1 MTFIFLGIAGMVLIS
16 TFALTTV
23 MGQAL
28 LPQHLGMASGMMV
41 GFTISAGGIGVTL
54 LGMIADTWGV
64 PMAIKA
70 IFVLPLIAFGL
81 TLLVKYPLEKS
92 KNEQGEANEAQFLV
106 TGGAGFIGSHLCERL
121 LSDGVR
127 VICLDNF
134 DSFYDPNIKIK
145 NVERISQRN
154 FQICLSSSQGIFET
168 LNILKGSFKKIKV
181 DFVVHLAAR
190 AGVRPSIADP
200 LLYQDVNI
208 RGTIVLLEACKE
220 HGIKN
225 FIFASSSSV
234 YGENQRV
241 PFTEEDLDI
250 QPISPYG
257 ATKRAGELLCY
268 SYHHLYGMN
277 IACLRIFTAYGPRQR
292 PEMAIHKFTRLIDQG
307 EKIPIYGDGSSRR
320 DYTYIDDLIEGILA
334 VIHHHKGF
342 EVYNLG
348 ESQTTSLKELI
359 KLIEEALGKKAN
371 DRNVRITA
379 WRCFC
384 DLC

>member
-1 MTFIFLGIAGMVLIS
+1 MS
-16 TFALTTV
+16 T
-23 MGQAL
+23 
-28 LPQHLGMASGMMV
+28 
-41 GFTISAGGIGVTL
+41 I
-54 LGMIADTWGV
+54 
-64 PMAIKA
+64 
-70 IFVLPLIAFGL
+70 
-81 TLLVKYPLEKS
+81 
-92 KNEQGEANEAQFLV
+92 LV

-121 LSDGVR
+121 LSNGSK

-134 DSFYDPNIKIK
+134 DSFYDPNVKIK
-145 NVERISQRN
+145 NVERMTKKFPDLFELVTGDIRN
-154 FQICLSSSQGIFET
+154 PEHLKGIFQKT
-168 LNILKGSFKKIKV
+168 KF

-220 HGIKN
+220 HRIQN

-241 PFTEEDLDI
+241 PFTEKDLDI

-268 SYHHLYGMN
+268 SYHHLYGMH

-320 DYTYIDDLIEGILA
+320 DYTYIDDLIDGILG
-334 VIHHHKGF
+334 VVHCHKGF
-342 EVYNLG
+342 EIYNLG
-348 ESQTTSLKELI
+348 ESQTPSLKELI
-359 KLIEEALGKKAN
+359 RLIEKALSKKAN
-371 DRNVRITA
+371 IETLETQPGDVSVTYADITKA
-379 WRCFC
+379 KQMLKYQPKVKMGEGIRRFVEWYKEEKK
-384 DLC
+384 

>member
-1 MTFIFLGIAGMVLIS
+1 MNNI
-16 TFALTTV
+16 
-23 MGQAL
+23 L
-28 LPQHLGMASGMMV
+28 L
-41 GFTISAGGIGVTL
+41 
-54 LGMIADTWGV
+54 
-64 PMAIKA
+64 
-70 IFVLPLIAFGL
+70 
-81 TLLVKYPLEKS
+81 
-92 KNEQGEANEAQFLV
+92 

-121 LSDGVR
+121 LGERVK

-134 DSFYDPNIKIK
+134 DSFYDPNVKIK
-145 NVERISQRN
+145 NVDGVKKKATDLFELVTGDIRN
-154 FQICLSSSQGIFET
+154 PEHLRGVFQKNQI
-168 LNILKGSFKKIKV
+168 

-190 AGVRPSIADP
+190 AGVRPSISDP

-208 RGTIVLLEACKE
+208 RGTIVLLESCKA

-241 PFTEEDLDI
+241 PFTEEDLNI

-292 PEMAIHKFTRLIDQG
+292 PEMAIHKFTRLIDRG

-320 DYTYIDDLIEGILA
+320 DYTYIDDLIDGILG
-334 VIHHHKGF
+334 VIHYHRGF
-342 EVYNLG
+342 EIYNLG

-359 KLIEEALGKKAN
+359 RLIEKAIGKKAN
-371 DRNVRITA
+371 VEMLDPQPGDVSVTYADITKA
-379 WRCFC
+379 KRMLKYQPGVKMEEGVKRFVDWYKKNT
-384 DLC
+384 

>member
-1 MTFIFLGIAGMVLIS
+1 MN
-16 TFALTTV
+16 
-23 MGQAL
+23 
-28 LPQHLGMASGMMV
+28 
-41 GFTISAGGIGVTL
+41 TI
-54 LGMIADTWGV
+54 
-64 PMAIKA
+64 
-70 IFVLPLIAFGL
+70 
-81 TLLVKYPLEKS
+81 
-92 KNEQGEANEAQFLV
+92 LV

-121 LSDGVR
+121 LNDGVH

-145 NVERISQRN
+145 NVERISKKFSDQFELVTGDIRN
-154 FQICLSSSQGIFET
+154 PEH
-168 LNILKGSFKKIKV
+168 LKGVFQKNQF
-181 DFVVHLAAR
+181 DFVIHLAAR

-208 RGTIVLLEACKE
+208 RGTTVLLEACKE
-220 HGIKN
+220 RGIKN

-241 PFTEEDLDI
+241 PFTEKDLDI

-268 SYHHLYGMN
+268 SYHHLDGMN

-292 PEMAIHKFTRLIDQG
+292 PEMAIHKFTRLMDQG

-320 DYTYIDDLIEGILA
+320 DYTYIDDLIEGILS

-359 KLIEEALGKKAN
+359 KLIEGAFGKKAIIEMLEPQPGDVSVTYADVSKAKRMLKYQPKVKMEEGIRRFVEWYKEN
-371 DRNVRITA
+371 RPKSS
-379 WRCFC
+379 
-384 DLC
+384 

>member
-1 MTFIFLGIAGMVLIS
+1 MN
-16 TFALTTV
+16 
-23 MGQAL
+23 
-28 LPQHLGMASGMMV
+28 
-41 GFTISAGGIGVTL
+41 TI
-54 LGMIADTWGV
+54 
-64 PMAIKA
+64 
-70 IFVLPLIAFGL
+70 
-81 TLLVKYPLEKS
+81 
-92 KNEQGEANEAQFLV
+92 LV

-121 LSDGVR
+121 LSDGVK

-134 DSFYDPNIKIK
+134 DSFYDPDIKIK
-145 NVERISQRN
+145 NAEGMTKKFQNLFELVTGDIRN
-154 FQICLSSSQGIFET
+154 SDHLKGIFQK
-168 LNILKGSFKKIKV
+168 NQV
-181 DFVVHLAAR
+181 DFVIHLAAR

-208 RGTIVLLEACKE
+208 RGTIVLLEACKAYK
-220 HGIKN
+220 IKN

-250 QPISPYG
+250 QPVSPYG

-320 DYTYIDDLIEGILA
+320 DYTYIDDLIEGILG
-334 VIHHHKGF
+334 VIRYHKGF
-342 EVYNLG
+342 EIYNLG
-348 ESQTTSLKELI
+348 ESQTTSLIELI
-359 KLIEEALGKKAN
+359 KLIEGAFGKKA
-371 DRNVRITA
+371 DIEMLELQPGDVSVTYADITKA
-379 WRCFC
+379 KRMLKYRPKVKMEEGIKRFVEWYRAQRA
-384 DLC
+384 

>member
-1 MTFIFLGIAGMVLIS
+1 MS
-16 TFALTTV
+16 T
-23 MGQAL
+23 
-28 LPQHLGMASGMMV
+28 
-41 GFTISAGGIGVTL
+41 I
-54 LGMIADTWGV
+54 
-64 PMAIKA
+64 
-70 IFVLPLIAFGL
+70 
-81 TLLVKYPLEKS
+81 
-92 KNEQGEANEAQFLV
+92 LV

-121 LSDGVR
+121 LRDGIR

-145 NVERISQRN
+145 NAERMAKRFPDLFELVTGDIRN
-154 FQICLSSSQGIFET
+154 PEHLKRIFEK
-168 LNILKGSFKKIKV
+168 NKI
-181 DFVVHLAAR
+181 DSVVHLAAR
-190 AGVRPSIADP
+190 AGVRPSIAEP

-208 RGTIVLLEACKE
+208 RGTMVLLEACKE
-220 HGIKN
+220 NGVHN

-241 PFTEEDLDI
+241 PFKEEDLDI

-257 ATKRAGELLCY
+257 ATKRAGELFCY

-320 DYTYIDDLIEGILA
+320 DYTYIDDLVDGILG
-334 VIHHHKGF
+334 VIRYHNGF
-342 EVYNLG
+342 EIYNLG

-359 KLIEEALGKKAN
+359 RLIEEAFGKKAN
-371 DRNVRITA
+371 IEMLEPQPGDVSMTYADITKA
-379 WRCFC
+379 KRMLKYQPKMNMEEGIRRFVEWYKENR
-384 DLC
+384 